1 MLSLMLVP
9 LGICR
14 AFDLFGEF
22 LDKIPTKGPSKWVK
36 SVDRVVS
43 YHVVLQVCICS
54 FQERH
59 NVLLS

>member
-14 AFDLFGEF
+14 AFDFSGEF

-43 YHVVLQVCICS
+43 KICCPAGLYLFIS
-54 FQERH
+54 REA
-59 NVLLS
+59 